1 MTALNCF
8 LVEDSPVIRQNLV
21 ATLEEMLPMQVVGTA
36 EDEDGALR
44 WLQESPT
51 PCDLLIIDIFLR
63 TGTGLE
69 VLRRA
74 KAVRPDTLLVVLTN
88 YATPEM
94 RRRCEELGADR
105 LFDKSAELEDLLAYC
120 EALTT
125 ERSAH

>member
-1 MTALNCF
+1 VSVLNCF

-21 ATLEEMLPMQVVGTA
+21 ATLEEMLPMRVVGTA
-36 EDEDGALR
+36 EDETSALR

-51 PCDLLIIDIFLR
+51 TCDLLIIDIFLR

-74 KAVRPDTLLVVLTN
+74 KSLRPAANLVVLTN

-120 EALTT
+120 EALTDQ
-125 ERSAH
+125 RAH